1 MTVRTFSQILF
12 LATAFAF
19 ATPALAGSDDYAFQP
34 VQAEVTKGDG
44 VTVAVRLVQKA
55 TNKPVSDAVII
66 AKRIDMAPDGM
77 GGMES
82 LLTPVPASEPGVYA
96 FKTDLVMAGR
106 WRLSLAAKI
115 QGEAETIKSE
125 VVFTAKP

>member
-1 MTVRTFSQILF
+1 MTLRTFGQITF
-12 LATAFAF
+12 LATAFVI
-19 ATPALAGSDDYAFQP
+19 ATPALAGSDDYAFQA
-34 VQAEVTKGDG
+34 VQAEVKKGDG
-44 VTVAVRLVQKA
+44 VTVVVRLVQKA

-77 GGMES
+77 AGMDS
-82 LLTPVPASEPGVYA
+82 PLTPVPASEPGVYA

-115 QGEAETIKSE
+115 QGEAETVKSE